1 MPTPIYPSNL
11 PGVLTF
17 RLTAA
22 PQVLVTE
29 TDDDGPEDLRRVTQ
43 VPGAIAEVTFR
54 YLRSDYSEFREWY
67 TTTLIRG
74 LRWFML
80 TVPSA
85 AGLTP
90 HVVRF
95 VDRPRGVLQG
105 HRYWEVT
112 SQIEIRERLYE
123 PIP

>member
-1 MPTPIYPSNL
+1 MAIPDYPSNL

-22 PQVLVTE
+22 PQVLAGE
-29 TDDDGPEDLRRVTQ
+29 DDGPKDLRRVTQ
-43 VPGAIAEVTFR
+43 VPGAFAEVTFR
-54 YLRSDYSEFREWY
+54 YLKSDYSIFRDWY
-67 TTTLIRG
+67 TNVLIRG
-74 LRWFML
+74 LRWFLL
-80 TVPSA
+80 TLPSA

-95 VDRPRGVLQG
+95 ADRPRGSLQG

-112 SQIEIRERLYE
+112 AQIEIRERLYE
-123 PIP
+123 